1 MKTFEIL
8 EYIDQ
13 ITRLRRL
20 ERDFV
25 VESLK
30 DAFALAI
37 KKYFRDP
44 AFPVEVDIDLREG
57 KIKIWVIKKVVNEVK
72 NEKYEISYSEAKKM
86 KPLVVPGES
95 IKVEMGIDSLG
106 RGVVY
111 RMREI
116 FTKKIKE
123 AEKERIYKDFETKIG
138 GIVRG
143 IVQKVDKSGVYL
155 GLGRADGFMPPEEQ
169 IKKEKYRIGAEVRG
183 LVISVET
190 SGRRPV
196 VKLSRTHP
204 DFLRKL
210 LELEVPEILE
220 GIVEIKGIVR
230 IPGERAKVAVK
241 SNDPRIDAQ
250 GACIGIRGSRI
261 QIITRELAG
270 ERIDIIP
277 WSDDMIEFAKN
288 ALSPA
293 RPLQMIEEDGK
304 IIAVVADEEI
314 KIAKG
319 TGSQNV
325 QLASKLVGKEIW
337 VISQSEWE
345 GRKKIPI
352 EELNL
357 PEDVKAELKRETD
370 GVFSLP
376 ELRGRLRGIK
386 NLNESEIKKIL
397 SNNKEKFE
405 K

>member
-1 MKTFEIL
+1 MKTHEIL

-13 ITRLRRL
+13 ITRLRRIDK
-20 ERDFV
+20 EFV
-25 VESLK
+25 IKALK
-30 DAFALAI
+30 DAFEIAI
-37 KKYFRDP
+37 KKYYRDP
-44 AFPVEVDIDLREG
+44 SFPVEVEINEKEG
-57 KIKIWVIKKVVNEVK
+57 QIKIWILKKVVNKVK
-72 NEKYEISYSEAKKM
+72 DPKYEISYQDAKKI

-95 IKVEMGIDSLG
+95 VKIEMSFENLG

-138 GIVRG
+138 DIVRG

-183 LVISVET
+183 LVLSVET
-190 SGRRPV
+190 AGRRPL

-210 LELEVPEILE
+210 LELEVPEILD
-220 GIVEIKGIVR
+220 GVVEIMGIVR
-230 IPGERAKVAVK
+230 IPGERAKVAVR
-241 SNDPRIDAQ
+241 SHDPRVDPQ
-250 GACIGIRGSRI
+250 GACIGVRGSRI

-270 ERIDIIP
+270 EKIDVIP
-277 WSDDMIEFAKN
+277 WAEDRLEFAKN

-293 RPLQMIEEDGK
+293 RPIQVIEEDEK
-304 IIAVVADEEI
+304 IIAVVPDEEI

-325 QLASKLVGKEIW
+325 QLASKLVGQEIW

-345 GRKKIPI
+345 GRKKVSL
-352 EELNL
+352 EELEL
-357 PEDVKAELKRETD
+357 PEHVKIELQKETD
-370 GVFSLP
+370 GIFSLP
-376 ELRGRLRGIK
+376 ELRARLK
-386 NLNESEIKKIL
+386 AMKLDENEIKKIV
-397 SNNKEKFE
+397 SNNKDKFE